1 MGLLGLANSS
11 AFSIG
16 CRCVIN
22 APTFSRAA
30 GSLDTMKIKTLLST
44 LASFL
49 GLPTFVQADPLAV
62 GAPAPE
68 VTAVDQD
75 GKEVN
80 FKEVY
85 AKGPTLVYFYPKADT
100 PGCTKQGC
108 SIRDSWK
115 ELQTAGVQVLG
126 VSEDKPEA
134 QKKFKDKYNLPAHA
148 DRGQRWQRSP
158 RRFRWTWSRS
168 RTSPSAS
175 RFLIK
180 DGKVVWNMLKDTST
194 ETHAADVLK
203 AVAALPK

>member
-1 MGLLGLANSS
+1 
-11 AFSIG
+11 
-16 CRCVIN
+16 
-22 APTFSRAA
+22 
-30 GSLDTMKIKTLLST
+30 MKIKTTLST

-49 GLPTFVQADPLAV
+49 GFTAFVHAEPLAV

-80 FKEVY
+80 FKDVY

-126 VSEDKPEA
+126 VSEDKPDA
-134 QKKFKDKYNLPAHA
+134 QKKFKDKYNLPHTLIA
-148 DRGQRWQRSP
+148 DSDGKIAKAFHVDMIPVANITKRQS
-158 RRFRWTWSRS
+158 
-168 RTSPSAS
+168 
-175 RFLIK
+175 FLVK
-180 DGKVVWNMLKDTST
+180 DGKIVWNMLKDTST
-194 ETHAADVLK
+194 EKHAEDVLK

>member
-1 MGLLGLANSS
+1 
-11 AFSIG
+11 
-16 CRCVIN
+16 
-22 APTFSRAA
+22 
-30 GSLDTMKIKTLLST
+30 MKIKTILST

-49 GLPTFVQADPLAV
+49 GLATFVQAEPLAV

-68 VTAVDQD
+68 VTALDQD

-80 FKEVY
+80 FKDVY

-115 ELQTAGVQVLG
+115 ELQTAGVQVIG

-134 QKKFKDKYNLPAHA
+134 QKRFKDKYNLPHTLIA
-148 DRGQRWQRSP
+148 DNDGKVAKAFQVDMVPVAKLTKRQS
-158 RRFRWTWSRS
+158 
-168 RTSPSAS
+168 
-175 RFLIK
+175 FLIK
-180 DGKVVWNMLKDTST
+180 DGKVVWNMLEKTST